1 MRPRAYIGIAGLFLV
16 TACSQPAAIK
26 EKAYYAAHADER
38 SSEISDCR
46 NDPGGIGKSPNC
58 VNAAAAAA
66 DVESS
71 RFWAIKKP
79 KSRLTN
85 PGSL

>member
-1 MRPRAYIGIAGLFLV
+1 MPARAYIGIIGLFLV
-16 TACSQPAAIK
+16 TACSHPAPIK
-26 EKAYYAAHADER
+26 EKAYYAAHADDR
-38 SSEISDCR
+38 ASEIAECR
-46 NDPGGIGKSPNC
+46 NGPGAAAETPNC
-58 VNAAAAAA
+58 VNALAAAA

>member
-1 MRPRAYIGIAGLFLV
+1 MWSRAYVAITGLFLV
-16 TACSQPAAIK
+16 TACSQPVAIK

-38 SSEISDCR
+38 TAQISECR
-46 NDPGGIGKSPNC
+46 NDPGGIGKTPDC
-58 VNAAAAAA
+58 VNASAAAA
-66 DVESS
+66 DVESA
-71 RFWAIKKP
+71 RFWAVKKP